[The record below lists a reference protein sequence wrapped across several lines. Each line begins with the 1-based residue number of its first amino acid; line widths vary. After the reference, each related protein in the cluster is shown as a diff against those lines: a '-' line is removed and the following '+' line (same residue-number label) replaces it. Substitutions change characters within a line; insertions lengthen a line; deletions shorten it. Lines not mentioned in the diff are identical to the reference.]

1 MLRALF
7 GGKKKTGKSVND
19 VRGRSA
25 QESKSQGPL
34 DDRIKARRSR
44 NLRLVEAKAAFAAA
58 ERVPKPDI
66 AGAISLAQ
74 KAAAGTSLR
83 ACRAEIDRA
92 LRLKGSQRVIGET
105 LSHPLRQYLALAVI
119 RGLLEDG
126 EAHSAGGPSKGP
138 GLLKTQQKPRKP

>member
-7 GGKKKTGKSVND
+7 GGKKKTSKSVND

-25 QESKSQGPL
+25 QESKSHDPL

-44 NLRLVEAKAAFAAA
+44 NHRLVEAKAAFAAA
-58 ERVPKPDI
+58 EHVPKPDI
-66 AGAISLAQ
+66 AGAISVAQ
-74 KAAAGTSLR
+74 KAAARTSLR
-83 ACRAEIDRA
+83 DCRAEVDRA

-105 LSHPLRQYLALAVI
+105 LGHPLRQYLALAVI

-126 EAHSAGGPSKGP
+126 EVHSTGRPSKGSGMP
-138 GLLKTQQKPRKP
+138 KTQQKPRKP